1 MAFSQIHRLYLSNF
15 LAGLVFWFGIE
26 KLFMSSIGIDA
37 VGIGIATAVL
47 TIFLLVFDIP
57 SGILADKW
65 SRKGLLIIST
75 FALAAASLIFG
86 LSNSLPMYIVGE
98 VFYGIFVVAT
108 SGTYQAITYDTLKE
122 QGMASKYSSVI
133 GKAYALFLVGAGVGN
148 IVGGFIANSFGFRL
162 VFYISIIT
170 CLLNALVLISLREPK
185 YHKTMG
191 QEKIAKQIGTASRE
205 LIKIQLVRTLAIVLT
220 ALSVVEIFKLEFGQL
235 YMFRYVTAPQAI
247 GSLWAA
253 FAFAMALGSIVAHR
267 FRTRLS
273 TLILLSTLP
282 LAVMAF
288 VDNKANLA
296 LFLVQAVAT
305 AALLNQIETRVQEN
319 TPSAVRA
326 SVLSVLSSLGR
337 LVSVPAVLIFGYIF
351 KDYDEIAAV
360 RIVAVVATLALLY
373 WILASGRIKD
383 ADKPIQVTG

>member
-1 MAFSQIHRLYLSNF
+1 
-15 LAGLVFWFGIE
+15 
-26 KLFMSSIGIDA
+26 MSSIGIDA

>member
-1 MAFSQIHRLYLSNF
+1 
-15 LAGLVFWFGIE
+15 
-26 KLFMSSIGIDA
+26 MSSIGIDP

-75 FALAAASLIFG
+75 FALAAASLICG

-98 VFYGIFVVAT
+98 IFYGIFIVAT

-122 QGMASKYSSVI
+122 QGIANKYSSVI
-133 GKAYALFLVGAGVGN
+133 GKSYALFLVGGGVGD
-148 IVGGFIANSFGFRL
+148 IVGGFIADSFSFRL

-170 CLLNALVLISLREPK
+170 CFLNALVLMSLREPK
-185 YHKTMG
+185 YHKAMG
-191 QEKIAKQIGTASRE
+191 QAKIAKQIGTASRE

-220 ALSVVEIFKLEFGQL
+220 ALAVVEIFKLEFGQL

-288 VDNKANLA
+288 VDDKANLV
-296 LFLVQAVAT
+296 LFLVQAVAA

-337 LVSVPAVLIFGYIF
+337 LVAVPAVLIFGYIF
-351 KDYDEIAAV
+351 KEYDEIAAI

-373 WILASGRIKD
+373 WTITSARIKD